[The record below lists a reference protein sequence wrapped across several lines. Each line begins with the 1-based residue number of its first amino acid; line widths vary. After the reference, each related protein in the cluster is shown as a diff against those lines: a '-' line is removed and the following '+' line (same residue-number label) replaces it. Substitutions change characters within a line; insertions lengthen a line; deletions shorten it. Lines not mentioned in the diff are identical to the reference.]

1 MNFDAINNKII
12 SIDTII
18 KIAEYLE
25 GEKEHYG
32 KLYAYNEKLKYY
44 KKHKADVFRGADNI
58 LNYKIVLHSGEELKK
73 DNFEWFKEQLKTIN
87 KSNIKEIDINFLT
100 SSLSNKKNNN
110 ENKQNSTSN
119 DKNEVQQSSTKYP
132 TGKTKYYIKVNYGE
146 NAVTIY
152 KKDENGY
159 YSIPVKAM
167 VCSCG
172 TATPKSGVYKTS
184 KGYEWGTLEGGT
196 FGRYST
202 RIIGGILFHS
212 VPYTSESEDSLEYWE
227 YDKLGTTASLGCV
240 RLSVADTKW
249 IFDNCEVGTQVEFY
263 TSSDPGPLGKP
274 TAQKI
279 SDNVECRN
287 WDPTDT
293 SSNSPWNK

>member
-1 MNFDAINNKII
+1 MKKKNKFIIFIVICIVAVIGIIFFKHSKKIETSTTSEPEEQNYSKEIEEKSYNDIINNSVSNEIKNEVKEVKNEVNENII
-12 SIDTII
+12 S
-18 KIAEYLE
+18 
-25 GEKEHYG
+25 
-32 KLYAYNEKLKYY
+32 NE
-44 KKHKADVFRGADNI
+44 N
-58 LNYKIVLHSGEELKK
+58 
-73 DNFEWFKEQLKTIN
+73 Q
-87 KSNIKEIDINFLT
+87 
-100 SSLSNKKNNN
+100 NKKNNN
-110 ENKQNSTSN
+110 ENKQNNTSN
-119 DKNEVQQSSTKYP
+119 DKKEVQQSSTKYP
-132 TGKTKYYIKVNYGE
+132 TGKTKYYIKVNYGA

>member
-1 MNFDAINNKII
+1 MKKKKKNIIIILIAICIVTVIGIIFFKHSKKIETSTTSEPEEQNYSKEIEEKSYNDIINNSVSNEIKNEVKEVKNEVNENII
-12 SIDTII
+12 S
-18 KIAEYLE
+18 
-25 GEKEHYG
+25 
-32 KLYAYNEKLKYY
+32 NE
-44 KKHKADVFRGADNI
+44 N
-58 LNYKIVLHSGEELKK
+58 
-73 DNFEWFKEQLKTIN
+73 Q
-87 KSNIKEIDINFLT
+87 
-100 SSLSNKKNNN
+100 NKKNNN
-110 ENKQNSTSN
+110 ENKQNNTSN

-132 TGKTKYYIKVNYGE
+132 TGKTKYYIKVNYGA

>member
-1 MNFDAINNKII
+1 MKKKKKNIIIILIAICIVTVIGIIFFKHSKKIETSTTSEPEEQNYSKEIEENSYNDIINNSVSNEIKNEVKEVKNEVNENII
-12 SIDTII
+12 S
-18 KIAEYLE
+18 
-25 GEKEHYG
+25 
-32 KLYAYNEKLKYY
+32 N
-44 KKHKADVFRGADNI
+44 VN
-58 LNYKIVLHSGEELKK
+58 
-73 DNFEWFKEQLKTIN
+73 Q
-87 KSNIKEIDINFLT
+87 
-100 SSLSNKKNNN
+100 NKKNNN
-110 ENKQNSTSN
+110 ENKQNNTSN

-132 TGKTKYYIKVNYGE
+132 TGKTKYYIKVNYGA

-279 SDNVECRN
+279 SDNVECGN

>member
-1 MNFDAINNKII
+1 MKKNTKIIIFIVICIIAVIGVIFFLHSKRIETSTTSELEEQNYSKKIEENSYNNIMNNSVSNEIENGVNESIINN
-12 SIDTII
+12 
-18 KIAEYLE
+18 E
-25 GEKEHYG
+25 
-32 KLYAYNEKLKYY
+32 N
-44 KKHKADVFRGADNI
+44 
-58 LNYKIVLHSGEELKK
+58 
-73 DNFEWFKEQLKTIN
+73 Q
-87 KSNIKEIDINFLT
+87 
-100 SSLSNKKNNN
+100 NKKNDN
-110 ENKQNSTSN
+110 ETKQNNTLN
-119 DKNEVQQSSTKYP
+119 DKNKVQKSTTKYP
-132 TGKTKYYIKVNYGE
+132 IGKTKYYIKVNYGA
-146 NAVTIY
+146 NVVTIY

>member
-1 MNFDAINNKII
+1 MKKKKKNKII
-12 SIDTII
+12 ILIAICIVTVIGII
-18 KIAEYLE
+18 FFKHSKKIETSTTSE
-25 GEKEHYG
+25 QEEQ
-32 KLYAYNEKLKYY
+32 
-44 KKHKADVFRGADNI
+44 
-58 LNYKIVLHSGEELKK
+58 NYS
-73 DNFEWFKEQLKTIN
+73 
-87 KSNIKEIDINFLT
+87 KEIEENSYNDIINN
-100 SSLSNKKNNN
+100 SVSNEIKNEVKEVKNEVNENIISNENQNKKNNN
-110 ENKQNSTSN
+110 ENKQNNTSN

-132 TGKTKYYIKVNYGE
+132 TGKTKYYIKVNYGA

>member
-1 MNFDAINNKII
+1 MKKKKKNIIIILIAICIVTVIGIMFFKHSKKIETSTTSEPEEQNYSKEIEEKSYNDIINNSVSNEIKNEVKEVKNEVNENII
-12 SIDTII
+12 S
-18 KIAEYLE
+18 
-25 GEKEHYG
+25 
-32 KLYAYNEKLKYY
+32 NE
-44 KKHKADVFRGADNI
+44 N
-58 LNYKIVLHSGEELKK
+58 
-73 DNFEWFKEQLKTIN
+73 Q
-87 KSNIKEIDINFLT
+87 
-100 SSLSNKKNNN
+100 NKKNNN
-110 ENKQNSTSN
+110 ENKQNNTSN

-132 TGKTKYYIKVNYGE
+132 TGKTKYYIKVNYGA

>member
-1 MNFDAINNKII
+1 MKKKKKNKII
-12 SIDTII
+12 ILIAICIVTVIGII
-18 KIAEYLE
+18 FFKHSKKIETSTTSE
-25 GEKEHYG
+25 PEEQ
-32 KLYAYNEKLKYY
+32 
-44 KKHKADVFRGADNI
+44 
-58 LNYKIVLHSGEELKK
+58 NYS
-73 DNFEWFKEQLKTIN
+73 
-87 KSNIKEIDINFLT
+87 KEIEENSYNDIINN
-100 SSLSNKKNNN
+100 SVSNEIKNEVKEVKNEVNENIISNENQNKKNNN
-110 ENKQNSTSN
+110 KNKQNNTSN

-132 TGKTKYYIKVNYGE
+132 TGKTKYYIKVNYGA

>member
-1 MNFDAINNKII
+1 MKKNKKNKII
-12 SIDTII
+12 ILIAICIVTVIGII
-18 KIAEYLE
+18 FFKHSKKIETSTTSE
-25 GEKEHYG
+25 PEEQ
-32 KLYAYNEKLKYY
+32 
-44 KKHKADVFRGADNI
+44 
-58 LNYKIVLHSGEELKK
+58 NYS
-73 DNFEWFKEQLKTIN
+73 
-87 KSNIKEIDINFLT
+87 KEIEENSYNDIINN
-100 SSLSNKKNNN
+100 SVSNEIKNEVKEVKNEVNENIISNENQNKKNNN
-110 ENKQNSTSN
+110 ENKQNNTSN

-132 TGKTKYYIKVNYGE
+132 TGKTKYYIKVNYGA

-274 TAQKI
+274 TAKKI

>member
-1 MNFDAINNKII
+1 MKKKKKNKII
-12 SIDTII
+12 ILIAICIVTVIGII
-18 KIAEYLE
+18 FFKHSKKIETSTTSE
-25 GEKEHYG
+25 PEEQ
-32 KLYAYNEKLKYY
+32 
-44 KKHKADVFRGADNI
+44 
-58 LNYKIVLHSGEELKK
+58 NYS
-73 DNFEWFKEQLKTIN
+73 
-87 KSNIKEIDINFLT
+87 KEIEENSYNDIINN
-100 SSLSNKKNNN
+100 SVSNEIKNEVKEVKNEVNENIISNENQNKKNNN
-110 ENKQNSTSN
+110 KNKQNNTSN

-132 TGKTKYYIKVNYGE
+132 TGKTKYYIKVNYGA

-274 TAQKI
+274 TAKKI

>member
-1 MNFDAINNKII
+1 MKKNKKNKII
-12 SIDTII
+12 ILIAICIVAVIGII
-18 KIAEYLE
+18 FSKHSKKIETSTTSE
-25 GEKEHYG
+25 PEEQ
-32 KLYAYNEKLKYY
+32 
-44 KKHKADVFRGADNI
+44 
-58 LNYKIVLHSGEELKK
+58 NYS
-73 DNFEWFKEQLKTIN
+73 
-87 KSNIKEIDINFLT
+87 KEIEENSYNDIINN
-100 SSLSNKKNNN
+100 SVSNEIKNEVKEVKNEVNENIISNENQNKKNNN
-110 ENKQNSTSN
+110 ENKQNNTSN

-132 TGKTKYYIKVNYGE
+132 TGKTKYYIKVNYGA

-274 TAQKI
+274 TAKKI

>member
-1 MNFDAINNKII
+1 MKKGGNNEEKEKNIIIILIAICIVTVIGIIFFKHSKKIETSTTSEPEEQNYSKEIEEKSYNDIINNSVSNEIKNEVKEVKNEVNENII
-12 SIDTII
+12 S
-18 KIAEYLE
+18 
-25 GEKEHYG
+25 
-32 KLYAYNEKLKYY
+32 NE
-44 KKHKADVFRGADNI
+44 N
-58 LNYKIVLHSGEELKK
+58 
-73 DNFEWFKEQLKTIN
+73 Q
-87 KSNIKEIDINFLT
+87 
-100 SSLSNKKNNN
+100 NKKNNN
-110 ENKQNSTSN
+110 ENKQNNTSN

-132 TGKTKYYIKVNYGE
+132 TGKTKYYIKVNYGA

>member
-1 MNFDAINNKII
+1 MKKKKKNKII
-12 SIDTII
+12 ILIAICIVAVIGII
-18 KIAEYLE
+18 FFKHSKKIETSTTSE
-25 GEKEHYG
+25 PEEQ
-32 KLYAYNEKLKYY
+32 
-44 KKHKADVFRGADNI
+44 
-58 LNYKIVLHSGEELKK
+58 NYS
-73 DNFEWFKEQLKTIN
+73 
-87 KSNIKEIDINFLT
+87 KEIEENSYNDIINN
-100 SSLSNKKNNN
+100 SVSNEIKNEVKKVKNEVNENIISNENQNKKNNN
-110 ENKQNSTSN
+110 KNKQNNTSN

-132 TGKTKYYIKVNYGE
+132 TGKTKYYIKVNYGA

>member
-1 MNFDAINNKII
+1 MKKKNKFIIFIVICIVAVIGIIFFKHSKKIETSTTSEPEEQNYSKEIEEKSYNDIINNSVSNEIKNEVKEVKNEVNENII
-12 SIDTII
+12 S
-18 KIAEYLE
+18 
-25 GEKEHYG
+25 
-32 KLYAYNEKLKYY
+32 NE
-44 KKHKADVFRGADNI
+44 N
-58 LNYKIVLHSGEELKK
+58 
-73 DNFEWFKEQLKTIN
+73 Q
-87 KSNIKEIDINFLT
+87 
-100 SSLSNKKNNN
+100 NKKNNN
-110 ENKQNSTSN
+110 ENKQNNTSN

-132 TGKTKYYIKVNYGE
+132 TGKTKYYIKVNYGA

-212 VPYTSESEDSLEYWE
+212 VRYISESEDSLEYWE

>member
-1 MNFDAINNKII
+1 MKKKNKFIIFIVICIVAVIGIIFFKHSKKIETSTTSEPEEQNYSKEIEEKSYNEIINNSVSNEIKNEVNENII
-12 SIDTII
+12 S
-18 KIAEYLE
+18 
-25 GEKEHYG
+25 
-32 KLYAYNEKLKYY
+32 NE
-44 KKHKADVFRGADNI
+44 N
-58 LNYKIVLHSGEELKK
+58 
-73 DNFEWFKEQLKTIN
+73 Q
-87 KSNIKEIDINFLT
+87 
-100 SSLSNKKNNN
+100 NKKNNN

>member
-1 MNFDAINNKII
+1 MKKKKKNKII
-12 SIDTII
+12 ILIAICIVAVIGII
-18 KIAEYLE
+18 FFKHSKKIETSTTSE
-25 GEKEHYG
+25 PEEQ
-32 KLYAYNEKLKYY
+32 
-44 KKHKADVFRGADNI
+44 
-58 LNYKIVLHSGEELKK
+58 NYS
-73 DNFEWFKEQLKTIN
+73 
-87 KSNIKEIDINFLT
+87 KEIEENSYNDIINN
-100 SSLSNKKNNN
+100 SVSNEIKNEVKEVKNEVNENIISNENQNKKNNN
-110 ENKQNSTSN
+110 ENKQNNTSN

-132 TGKTKYYIKVNYGE
+132 TGKTKYYIKVNYGA

-287 WDPTDT
+287 WDQTDT

>member
-1 MNFDAINNKII
+1 MKKKNKFIIFIVICIVAVIGIIFFKHSKKIETSTTSEPEEQNYSKEIEENSYNDIINNSVSNEIKNEVKEVKNEVNENII
-12 SIDTII
+12 S
-18 KIAEYLE
+18 
-25 GEKEHYG
+25 
-32 KLYAYNEKLKYY
+32 NE
-44 KKHKADVFRGADNI
+44 N
-58 LNYKIVLHSGEELKK
+58 
-73 DNFEWFKEQLKTIN
+73 Q
-87 KSNIKEIDINFLT
+87 
-100 SSLSNKKNNN
+100 NKKNNN
-110 ENKQNSTSN
+110 ENKQNNTSN
-119 DKNEVQQSSTKYP
+119 DKKEVQQSSTKYP
-132 TGKTKYYIKVNYGE
+132 TGKTKYYIKVNYGA

>member
-1 MNFDAINNKII
+1 MKKKKKNIIIILIAICIVTVIGIIFFKHSKKIETSTTSEPEEQNYSKEIEEKSYNDIINNSVSNEIKNEVKEVKNEVNENII
-12 SIDTII
+12 S
-18 KIAEYLE
+18 
-25 GEKEHYG
+25 
-32 KLYAYNEKLKYY
+32 NE
-44 KKHKADVFRGADNI
+44 N
-58 LNYKIVLHSGEELKK
+58 
-73 DNFEWFKEQLKTIN
+73 Q
-87 KSNIKEIDINFLT
+87 
-100 SSLSNKKNNN
+100 NKKNNN
-110 ENKQNSTSN
+110 ENKQNNTSN

-132 TGKTKYYIKVNYGE
+132 TGKTKYYIKVNYGA
-146 NAVTIY
+146 NAITIY

>member
-1 MNFDAINNKII
+1 MKKKKKNIIIILIAICIVTVIGIIFFKHSKKIETSTTSEPEEQNYSKEIEEKSYNDIINNSVSNEIKNEVKEAKNEVNENII
-12 SIDTII
+12 S
-18 KIAEYLE
+18 
-25 GEKEHYG
+25 
-32 KLYAYNEKLKYY
+32 NE
-44 KKHKADVFRGADNI
+44 N
-58 LNYKIVLHSGEELKK
+58 
-73 DNFEWFKEQLKTIN
+73 Q
-87 KSNIKEIDINFLT
+87 
-100 SSLSNKKNNN
+100 NKKNNN
-110 ENKQNSTSN
+110 ENKQNNTSN

-132 TGKTKYYIKVNYGE
+132 TGKTKYYIKVNYGA

>member
-1 MNFDAINNKII
+1 MKKKKKNIIIILIAIGIVTVIGIIFFKHSKKIETSTTSEPEEQNYSKEIEEKSYNDIINNSVSNEIKNEVKEVKNEVNENII
-12 SIDTII
+12 S
-18 KIAEYLE
+18 
-25 GEKEHYG
+25 
-32 KLYAYNEKLKYY
+32 NE
-44 KKHKADVFRGADNI
+44 N
-58 LNYKIVLHSGEELKK
+58 
-73 DNFEWFKEQLKTIN
+73 Q
-87 KSNIKEIDINFLT
+87 
-100 SSLSNKKNNN
+100 NKKNNN
-110 ENKQNSTSN
+110 ENKQNNTSN

-132 TGKTKYYIKVNYGE
+132 TGKTKYYIKVNYGA

>member
-1 MNFDAINNKII
+1 MKKKNKFIIFIVICIVAVIGIIFFKHSKKIETSTTSDPEEQNYSKEIEEKSYNDIINNSVSNEIKNEVKEVKNEVNENII
-12 SIDTII
+12 S
-18 KIAEYLE
+18 
-25 GEKEHYG
+25 
-32 KLYAYNEKLKYY
+32 NE
-44 KKHKADVFRGADNI
+44 N
-58 LNYKIVLHSGEELKK
+58 
-73 DNFEWFKEQLKTIN
+73 Q
-87 KSNIKEIDINFLT
+87 
-100 SSLSNKKNNN
+100 NKKNNN
-110 ENKQNSTSN
+110 ENKQNNTSN

-132 TGKTKYYIKVNYGE
+132 TGKTKYYIKVNYGA

>member
-1 MNFDAINNKII
+1 MKKKKKNKII
-12 SIDTII
+12 ILIAICIVAVIGII
-18 KIAEYLE
+18 FFKHSKKIETSTTSE
-25 GEKEHYG
+25 PEEQ
-32 KLYAYNEKLKYY
+32 
-44 KKHKADVFRGADNI
+44 
-58 LNYKIVLHSGEELKK
+58 NYS
-73 DNFEWFKEQLKTIN
+73 
-87 KSNIKEIDINFLT
+87 KEIEENSYNDIINN
-100 SSLSNKKNNN
+100 SVSNEIKNEVKEVKNEVNENIISNENQNKKNNN
-110 ENKQNSTSN
+110 ENKQNNTSN

-132 TGKTKYYIKVNYGE
+132 TGKTKYYIKVNYGA

-274 TAQKI
+274 TAKKI

>member
-1 MNFDAINNKII
+1 MKKKNKII
-12 SIDTII
+12 ILIVICIVAVIGII
-18 KIAEYLE
+18 FFKHSKKIETSTTSEPEEQNYSKKIE
-25 GEKEHYG
+25 ENSYNDIINNSVSDEIKNEVNENIIS
-32 KLYAYNEKLKYY
+32 NEK
-44 KKHKADVFRGADNI
+44 
-58 LNYKIVLHSGEELKK
+58 
-73 DNFEWFKEQLKTIN
+73 Q
-87 KSNIKEIDINFLT
+87 
-100 SSLSNKKNNN
+100 NKKNNN
-110 ENKQNSTSN
+110 ENKQNNTLN
-119 DKNEVQQSSTKYP
+119 DKNEVQQSTTKYP
-132 TGKTKYYIKVNYGE
+132 TGKTKYYIKVNYGA

-152 KKDENGY
+152 KKDESGY

-202 RIIGGILFHS
+202 RIVGGILFHS
-212 VPYTSESEDSLEYWE
+212 VPYTSESEDTLEYWE

>member
-1 MNFDAINNKII
+1 MFAKVNAHIAPKNSDYTPTADTTALEALILDENDHGTAQGYFRTLINNGAMTTSQAGACVARELEHELHGRTFGYTSTEGVNRVMNLCHDRNVRLEVESQLAAKHPELKANEGSITRAYLADDGWNPQEVDQFDANWVANN
-12 SIDTII
+12 
-18 KIAEYLE
+18 
-25 GEKEHYG
+25 
-32 KLYAYNEKLKYY
+32 AYTQ
-44 KKHKADVFRGADNI
+44 A
-58 LNYKIVLHSGEELKK
+58 
-73 DNFEWFKEQLKTIN
+73 T
-87 KSNIKEIDINFLT
+87 
-100 SSLSNKKNNN
+100 
-110 ENKQNSTSN
+110 
-119 DKNEVQQSSTKYP
+119 
-132 TGKTKYYIKVNYGE
+132 
-146 NAVTIY
+146 Y

>member
-1 MNFDAINNKII
+1 MKKKNKFIIFIVICIVAVIGIIFFKHSKKIETSTTSEPEEQNYSKEIEEKSYNDIINNSVSNEIKNEVNENII
-12 SIDTII
+12 S
-18 KIAEYLE
+18 
-25 GEKEHYG
+25 
-32 KLYAYNEKLKYY
+32 NE
-44 KKHKADVFRGADNI
+44 N
-58 LNYKIVLHSGEELKK
+58 
-73 DNFEWFKEQLKTIN
+73 Q
-87 KSNIKEIDINFLT
+87 
-100 SSLSNKKNNN
+100 NKKNNN

-196 FGRYST
+196 LGRYST

>member
-1 MNFDAINNKII
+1 MKKKKKNKII
-12 SIDTII
+12 ILIAICIVAVIGII
-18 KIAEYLE
+18 FFKHSKKIETSTTSEPEEQNYSKKIE
-25 GEKEHYG
+25 ENS
-32 KLYAYNEKLKYY
+32 YN
-44 KKHKADVFRGADNI
+44 DI
-58 LNYKIVLHSGEELKK
+58 
-73 DNFEWFKEQLKTIN
+73 IN
-87 KSNIKEIDINFLT
+87 KSVSNEIKNEVKEVKNEVNENIISNENQ
-100 SSLSNKKNNN
+100 NKKNNN
-110 ENKQNSTSN
+110 ENKQNNTSN

-132 TGKTKYYIKVNYGE
+132 TGKTKYYIKVNYGA

-274 TAQKI
+274 TAKKI

>member
-1 MNFDAINNKII
+1 MKKKKKNIIIILIAICIVTVIGIIFCKHSKKIETSTTSEPEEQNYSKESEEKSYNDIINNSASNEIKNEVKEVKNEVNENII
-12 SIDTII
+12 S
-18 KIAEYLE
+18 
-25 GEKEHYG
+25 
-32 KLYAYNEKLKYY
+32 NE
-44 KKHKADVFRGADNI
+44 N
-58 LNYKIVLHSGEELKK
+58 
-73 DNFEWFKEQLKTIN
+73 Q
-87 KSNIKEIDINFLT
+87 
-100 SSLSNKKNNN
+100 NKKNNN
-110 ENKQNSTSN
+110 ENKQNNTSN

-132 TGKTKYYIKVNYGE
+132 TGKTKYYIKVNYGA

>member
-1 MNFDAINNKII
+1 MKKKNKFIIFIVICIVAVIGIIFFKHSKKIETSTTSEPEEQNYSKEIEEKSYNDIINNSVSNEIKNEVKEVKNEVNENII
-12 SIDTII
+12 S
-18 KIAEYLE
+18 
-25 GEKEHYG
+25 
-32 KLYAYNEKLKYY
+32 NE
-44 KKHKADVFRGADNI
+44 N
-58 LNYKIVLHSGEELKK
+58 
-73 DNFEWFKEQLKTIN
+73 Q
-87 KSNIKEIDINFLT
+87 
-100 SSLSNKKNNN
+100 NKKNNN
-110 ENKQNSTSN
+110 ENKQNNTSN
-119 DKNEVQQSSTKYP
+119 DKKEVQQSSTKYP
-132 TGKTKYYIKVNYGE
+132 TGKTKYYIKVNYGA

-212 VPYTSESEDSLEYWE
+212 VPYTRESEDSLEYWE